1 LGAGKILVTQK
12 RTGIFVALG
21 ALLLLAGSASL
32 LAQNT
37 GFEKSFNEG
46 TQAMRAGDWNG
57 AVSSFTVA
65 TKILPTSA
73 EAQFNLGLAQLQQGH
88 PQESIPALNR
98 AIELAPRLRG
108 AHLFL
113 GVARYR
119 LNDYPAA
126 ITELRKETQIDA
138 GNGKALMWLGV
149 AQLAAGDN
157 TAAAASLDKA
167 AQLNPSDVDILYH
180 RGRAH
185 MLVSKQSYEE
195 MYKAD
200 PNSWRVHQALAQSF
214 VEADKL
220 EDAVHECQ
228 NALNLRPEE
237 PGLHEELADIYWSQ
251 NQLEKAEAAFQE
263 ELKVDPESVSSMY
276 KLAVVSLERSKPE
289 VTVSLLSQVLQR
301 SPGYRDAHYQKG
313 RAEAQ
318 LGQVSEAIS
327 DFKAEVAVG
336 DRADAESLRQSYY
349 QLAQLYRRAQQPEE
363 SKAALEAF
371 LRLKQKEDA
380 AQAQKLQD
388 KVSRSAEVSR

>member
-1 LGAGKILVTQK
+1 VGKIRSTPK
-12 RTGIFVALG
+12 RTGIFVVWSAV
-21 ALLLLAGSASL
+21 LLLTAPASL
-32 LAQNT
+32 FGQDA

-46 TQAMRAGDWNG
+46 TQAMRAGDWNS
-57 AVSSFTVA
+57 AVTSFTQA
-65 TKILPTSA
+65 TKILPGSA
-73 EAQFNLGLAQLQQGH
+73 QAHFNLGLAQLQQER
-88 PQESIPALNR
+88 PQEAIPAFNR
-98 AIELAPRLRG
+98 AIELSPRLKG

-113 GVARYR
+113 GIAHYR

-126 ITELRKETQIDA
+126 ITALRKETQIDA
-138 GNGKALMWLGV
+138 ANAKALMWLGV
-149 AQLAAGDN
+149 AQLAAGDAD
-157 TAAAASLDKA
+157 AAVASLDKA
-167 AQLNPSDVDILYH
+167 AQLNPGDVDILYH

-185 MLVSKQSYEE
+185 MLVSKESYEQ

-214 VEADKL
+214 VEADRL
-220 EDAVHECQ
+220 DDAVHECQ
-228 NALNLRPEE
+228 NALNLRPQE
-237 PGLHEELADIYWSQ
+237 PGLHEELADIYWNQ
-251 NQLEKAEAAFQE
+251 NQLEKAEAAFQD
-263 ELKVDPESVSSMY
+263 ELKIDPESISSMY

-301 SPGYRDAHYQKG
+301 SPGYRDSHYQRG

-318 LGQVSEAIS
+318 LGQVDQAIG
-327 DFKAEVAVG
+327 DFKAEVAIG
-336 DRADAESLRQSYY
+336 DRGDAESLRQSYY

-371 LRLKQKEDA
+371 LRLKQKSDA

>member
-1 LGAGKILVTQK
+1 MGTILAISKKTRILLVAGATV
-12 RTGIFVALG
+12 
-21 ALLLLAGSASL
+21 LLAESTPL
-32 LAQNT
+32 LGQNAY
-37 GFEKSFNEG
+37 FQKSFNEG
-46 TQAMRAGDWNG
+46 TAEMRAGDWNG
-57 AVSSFTVA
+57 AVNSFTLA
-65 TKILPTSA
+65 TKILPASA

-88 PQESIPALNR
+88 PQEAIPAFSR
-98 AIELAPRLRG
+98 AIELSPRLKG

-119 LNDYPAA
+119 LNDYAAA
-126 ITELRKETQIDA
+126 ITALRRESQLDPR
-138 GNGKALMWLGV
+138 NGKALMWLGV
-149 AQLAAGDN
+149 AQLAAGEN
-157 TAAAASLDKA
+157 AAAAVSLDKA
-167 AQLNPSDVDILYH
+167 AELSPSDVDILYH

-185 MLVSKQSYEE
+185 MLVSKDSYEE

-214 VEADKL
+214 VEADRL
-220 EDAVHECQ
+220 EDAVRECQ
-228 NALNLRPEE
+228 IALNLRPQE
-237 PGLHEELADIYWSQ
+237 PGLHEELADIYWNQ

-289 VTVSLLSQVLQR
+289 VTASLLTQVLQR
-301 SPGYRDAHYQKG
+301 SPAGYRDAYYQRG

-318 LGQVSEAIS
+318 LGKVSEAIS
-327 DFKAEVAVG
+327 DFKAEVAIG

-380 AQAQKLQD
+380 DQAKKLQD
-388 KVSRSAEVSR
+388 KMNRSGEISR

>member
-1 LGAGKILVTQK
+1 MFG
-12 RTGIFVALG
+12 
-21 ALLLLAGSASL
+21 
-32 LAQNT
+32 QNA

-46 TQAMRAGDWNG
+46 TQAMRAGDWNS
-57 AVSSFTVA
+57 AVTSFTQA
-65 TKILPTSA
+65 TKILPGSA
-73 EAQFNLGLAQLQQGH
+73 QAQFNLGLAQLQQER
-88 PQESIPALNR
+88 PQEAIPAFSR
-98 AIELAPRLRG
+98 AIEISPRLKG

-113 GVARYR
+113 GIAHYR

-126 ITELRKETQIDA
+126 ITALRKETQIDA
-138 GNGKALMWLGV
+138 ANAKALMWLGV
-149 AQLAAGDN
+149 AQLAAGDAN
-157 TAAAASLDKA
+157 AAVASLDKA
-167 AQLNPSDVDILYH
+167 AQLNPGDVDILYH

-185 MLVSKQSYEE
+185 MLVSKESYEQ

-214 VEADKL
+214 VEADRL
-220 EDAVHECQ
+220 DDAVHECQ
-228 NALNLRPEE
+228 NALNLRPQE
-237 PGLHEELADIYWSQ
+237 PGLHEELADIYWNQ

-263 ELKVDPESVSSMY
+263 ELKIDPESISSMY

-301 SPGYRDAHYQKG
+301 SPGYRDSHYQRG

-318 LGQVSEAIS
+318 LGQVDQAIG
-327 DFKAEVAVG
+327 DFKAEVAIG
-336 DRADAESLRQSYY
+336 DRGDAESLRQSYY

-371 LRLKQKEDA
+371 LRLKQKSDA